1 MAGWIKLHRKILDW
15 EWYDDANTM
24 RVFLHCLLRC
34 NHKDNKWRGILIKRG
49 SFLTSFETLSKETGL
64 SVSKIRTSVRKLKS
78 TSEMT
83 SSSHARYTVVSIP
96 SYDSYQGD
104 DKLNDNQIAD
114 SSQTLDKLLTTNK
127 NEKNEDN
134 EKNEKKTTIHQQ
146 ADKES
151 IFPAG
156 SRSKSI
162 QEQKRTK
169 VLGQM
174 PLMAKIGKWLGR
186 KETTLWNVA
195 EAKALQQLNPS
206 KDEIDAV
213 EAYYS
218 AKMPDA
224 PYRMSIDTLLNN
236 WSGEVDRAN
245 TYQPQQRK
253 TAVELNEEAKQAR
266 RAYNMQN
273 IF

>member
-15 EWYDDANTM
+15 EWYDDPNTM

-34 NHKDNKWRGILIKRG
+34 NHKDNKWRGVLIKRG

-83 SSSHARYTVVSIP
+83 SSSHARYTVISIL

-127 NEKNEDN
+127 NEKNE
-134 EKNEKKTTIHQQ
+134 KNEKKTIHQQ

-151 IFPAG
+151 ILLDGLSISEKAELVWKEYPRKLG
-156 SRSKSI
+156 KEKSI
-162 QEQKRTK
+162 NAIKRELK
-169 VLGQM
+169 NRDCLEFIEIVR
-174 PLMAKIGKWLGR
+174 AF
-186 KETTLWNVA
+186 
-195 EAKALQQLNPS
+195 AKA
-206 KDEIDAV
+206 K
-213 EAYYS
+213 
-218 AKMPDA
+218 
-224 PYRMSIDTLLNN
+224 
-236 WSGEVDRAN
+236 AN
-245 TYQPQQRK
+245 TEKAFIPYGSTWFSNKGFNDDPEEWEDNKSKQSKPTTFTEL
-253 TAVELNEEAKQAR
+253 TATAKSEQFSR
-266 RAYNMQN
+266 NMQN
-273 IF
+273 PLY